1 MMIIKFSILGV
12 GLLGFAV
19 GFIVQFQ
26 LYKHVSKEKVHS
38 IKDPRQLWKNSIPP
52 KKILS
57 EKGKSLHRLMS
68 LGIVLFTGSIVVLI
82 ILSRLDS

>member
-26 LYKHVSKEKVHS
+26 LYKHVSKEKAF
-38 IKDPRQLWKNSIPP
+38 I
-52 KKILS
+52 
-57 EKGKSLHRLMS
+57 G
-68 LGIVLFTGSIVVLI
+68 
-82 ILSRLDS
+82 